1 MDKEFIEYLRKQMEG
16 KTLGQVSL
24 ISGVSKG
31 YIAQIVTGKKKTPQ
45 ADILKKLSKALP
57 CSYEELMEK
66 AGYITP
72 QQGKQPIKIPV
83 LGVIPAGVPIS
94 AVEDIIDY
102 EEISEDMA
110 KHGEYFALKVR
121 GDSMFPTIKDGDVVI
136 IRQQDDAE
144 SGKICVV
151 MINGDDATLKEIKKE
166 TNGIWILPHN
176 PSSDFKPT
184 FYSNKEII
192 DKPVRILG
200 IAVEIRRSL

>member
-1 MDKEFIEYLRKQMEG
+1 MNTEFIEFLKEQMKG
-16 KTLGQVSL
+16 KTLGQIYL
-24 ISGVSKG
+24 QTGVPKSNLSRIMHGERNVPKPE
-31 YIAQIVTGKKKTPQ
+31 T
-45 ADILKKLSKALP
+45 LKKLAKALP

-66 AGYITP
+66 AGYVTT
-72 QQGKQPIKIPV
+72 KQPIKIPV

-94 AVEDIIDY
+94 AVEDILDY
-102 EEISEDMA
+102 EEISENMA

>member
-1 MDKEFIEYLRKQMEG
+1 MNTEFIEFLKEQIG
-16 KTLGQVSL
+16 NKTLGQ
-24 ISGVSKG
+24 IEIQSGVPRSNISKILKG
-31 YIAQIVTGKKKTPQ
+31 IRNTPKPET
-45 ADILKKLSKALP
+45 LKKLAKALP
-57 CSYEELMEK
+57 CSADELMEK

-72 QQGKQPIKIPV
+72 QQNKQPIKIPV
-83 LGVIPAGVPIS
+83 LGVIPAGVPIN